1 MRDTN
6 KSKRWQARM
15 PFTQAMT
22 VERALRD
29 LKADSSPSYKLLTGD
44 KSVMRRAVAAV
55 KSRAFVQ
62 RLLRKLDKGVA

>member
-1 MRDTN
+1 MREHN

-22 VERALRD
+22 VERVLRD
-29 LKADSSPSYKLLTGD
+29 IKSDSSPTYKLLTGD

-55 KSRAFVQ
+55 KRRAFVQ
-62 RLLRKLDKGVA
+62 RLLKKLDKGVA